1 MDFVS
6 KANKSIHKEYLRQLR
21 LRLSIFEKS
30 YPWIKGKNTKEI
42 ARGGLK
48 SDERD
53 ELIRLKGEILAHE
66 IYFSS
71 FGESSGAPSLR
82 KEYGSEASFLYNLF
96 CEAKKCRNGGFL
108 LIYIDKRGKINSYI
122 GNDYYKLFDECVPC
136 LAIDLCEHAF
146 FYDYLFEREK
156 YIKSAI
162 SRLNLSKIENMVE
175 KAKQ

>member
-1 MDFVS
+1 MNFVS
-6 KANKSIHKEYLRQLR
+6 EANKSIHKEYLRQLK
-21 LRLSIFEKS
+21 LSLSIFEKS
-30 YPWIKGKNTKEI
+30 YPWIRGKNIKEI
-42 ARGGLK
+42 ARGRLK

-71 FGESSGAPSLR
+71 FGQSTGAPSIR
-82 KEYGSEASFLYNLF
+82 KEYGSEASFLYQLF
-96 CEAKKCRNGGFL
+96 CEAIKCRDGGFL
-108 LIYIDKRGKINSYI
+108 LVYLDKRGTINLYA
-122 GNDYYKLFDECVPC
+122 GEDYYKIFDEYVPC

-162 SRLNLSKIENMVE
+162 SRLDLSKISNKVE
-175 KAKQ
+175 KTK